1 MHIIATHPFLQFSPG
16 GIQMAKNV
24 SFYHFQNMND
34 DVLGILAQLHAL
46 TFPQFAP
53 RGRGPSSDTLFA
65 FELWTHSLFILAW
78 NVHSFSMG
86 RWRRK
91 GESLDR
97 KICLA

>member
-1 MHIIATHPFLQFSPG
+1 
-16 GIQMAKNV
+16 MAKNV

-65 FELWTHSLFILAW
+65 FELWTHS
-78 NVHSFSMG
+78 SFSLGMFIHS
-86 RWRRK
+86 RWEDGEERERVEIRRFPL
-91 GESLDR
+91 LDTSVV
-97 KICLA
+97 ILFHQ